1 MRKFVTAMALTLFGA
16 CMCTSAL
23 GQPVTTITMPDPNT
37 FPENVTV
44 LGDGTVVIG
53 AMLQHYIYRARPG
66 QAMAE
71 RWIDLT
77 TVGSASWGLM
87 ADNSR
92 NNLWVCTTA
101 FTLPAKITPA
111 IKERIT
117 SLRAFDTRTGAAKG
131 VWPLLNPTN
140 SCNDMTIAADGTVYV
155 SDIANGQVQR
165 LKPGAAALE
174 PWLQVPELL
183 NVDGIAF
190 VGTMLYANNV
200 STGKLYRIPVN
211 ADGSAGTVVE
221 IKLSQPLE
229 GPDGMRAQN
238 GKMYVAEN
246 RANRISEITFT
257 GDTGTVRVL
266 KGGYVTATGVQP
278 AGDVIWVQESKQN
291 YWRDPALANADP
303 NPFRIY
309 AIPTPK

>member
-1 MRKFVTAMALTLFGA
+1 MRKFVAAMTLALLSGSAMA
-16 CMCTSAL
+16 
-23 GQPVTTITMPDPNT
+23 QPVTTITMADPNT

-53 AMLQHYIYRARPG
+53 AMLQHFIYRARPG
-66 QAMAE
+66 QATAE

-77 TVGSASWGLM
+77 SVGSASWGLM
-87 ADNSR
+87 ADNGR
-92 NNLWVCTTA
+92 NTLWVCTTA
-101 FTLPAKITPA
+101 FPLPAKITPA

-131 VWPLLNPTN
+131 VWPLLNATN

-165 LKPGAAALE
+165 LKPGAAALDM
-174 PWLQVPELL
+174 WLQAPELA

-190 VGTMLYANNV
+190 VGRTLYANNV
-200 STGKLYRIPVN
+200 QTGKLFRLPVN
-211 ADGSAGTVVE
+211 ADGSAGAPVE

-246 RANRISEITFT
+246 RANRVSEITFS
-257 GDTGTVRVL
+257 GDTGTVKVL

>member
-1 MRKFVTAMALTLFGA
+1 MRNILAATLLAGLCGSAMA
-16 CMCTSAL
+16 
-23 GQPVTTITMPDPNT
+23 QPATTITMADPNT

-53 AMLQHYIYRARPG
+53 AMLTHYIYRARPG
-66 QAMAE
+66 QAIAE

-77 TVGSASWGLM
+77 SVGSASWGLM

-92 NNLWVCTTA
+92 NTLWVCTAA
-101 FTLPAKITPA
+101 FPLPAKVTPA

-117 SLRAFDTRTGAAKG
+117 TLRAFDTRTGAAKG
-131 VWPLLNPTN
+131 AWPLRNPTN
-140 SCNDMTIAADGTVYV
+140 SCNDMTIAADGTVYA
-155 SDIANGQVQR
+155 SDIANGEIQR
-165 LKPGAAALE
+165 LKPGTAALE
-174 PWLQVPELL
+174 TWLKVPELA
-183 NVDGIAF
+183 NVDGVAF
-190 VGTMLYANNV
+190 VGSTLYANNV
-200 STGKLYRIPVN
+200 QTNKLFRIPLN
-211 ADGSAGTVVE
+211 ADGSAGTPVE
-221 IKLSQPLE
+221 IALSQPLN

-246 RANRISEITFT
+246 RANQVSEITFN
-257 GDTGTVRVL
+257 GDSGTVRVL